1 MRVGKECF
9 RDVELVAFYDL
20 YGKEGTC
27 GITKT
32 KSCVID
38 ITEIQGF
45 LEALL
50 CQFKP
55 GIPLRQIAHQLNEN
69 WDVFKDDCIGEQ
81 ILQQVAPTAHSIR
94 KISAR
99 GGSIYMDHVAAAVN
113 SWREFKGEI
122 AWRRR
127 FLISSMEYEWED
139 MLRKEIPVSI
149 SQEEH
154 FYRARLHGEA
164 DVPCYDPCSMGA
176 PPRELS
182 TAGRA
187 NPSGIPYLYL
197 CEQDTTTLYE
207 VRALYLDEATI
218 GTFQLADEGQPI
230 KIIDFTSS
238 SLLSLYGA
246 YSAGDFPIE
255 LVMAMTL
262 LKRAISRDLSKPIRR
277 YDTED
282 DYIPTQF
289 LCEYVRDVMG
299 KGGIKYYSA
308 LRPGEANV
316 VIFSPE
322 KMRCTGVK
330 KVRVVK
336 SDMLHKECP

>member
-1 MRVGKECF
+1 
-9 RDVELVAFYDL
+9 
-20 YGKEGTC
+20 
-27 GITKT
+27 
-32 KSCVID
+32 
-38 ITEIQGF
+38 
-45 LEALL
+45 
-50 CQFKP
+50 
-55 GIPLRQIAHQLNEN
+55 
-69 WDVFKDDCIGEQ
+69 
-81 ILQQVAPTAHSIR
+81 
-94 KISAR
+94 
-99 GGSIYMDHVAAAVN
+99 MDHVADAAS
-113 SWREFKGEI
+113 SWRTFKEEI
-122 AWRRR
+122 AGRRR
-127 FLISSMEYEWED
+127 FLISSTKYEWEKVLSRD
-139 MLRKEIPVSI
+139 SPISIPPGRCY
-149 SQEEH
+149 
-154 FYRARLHGEA
+154 YRARLHGEA
-164 DVPCYDPCSMGA
+164 DAPCYDPCNMGA

-207 VRALYLDEATI
+207 VRALYLDEVSL

-230 KIIDFTSS
+230 NIIDFTSS
-238 SLLSLYGA
+238 SVLSLYGA
-246 YSAGDFPIE
+246 YSAGDSPEGIE
-255 LVMAMTL
+255 FIMAMTL

-289 LCEYVRDVMG
+289 LCEYVRDEMG

-322 KMRCTGVK
+322 KMRCTVVK

-336 SDMLHKECP
+336 SDMLHEECP

>member
-69 WDVFKDDCIGEQ
+69 WDVFKDDCVGEQ

-94 KISAR
+94 KIAAS
-99 GGSIYMDHVAAAVN
+99 GTDMYVDSVAAAVN

-122 AWRRR
+122 TWRRR

-139 MLRKEIPVSI
+139 MLRMEIPVSI

-154 FYRARLHGEA
+154 FYRARIHEKA
-164 DVPCYDPCSMGA
+164 DVPCYTSNSMSA
-176 PPRELS
+176 PPKELS

-197 CEQDTTTLYE
+197 CEEEETTLYE
-207 VRALYLDEATI
+207 VRALYLDEVSL

-238 SLLSLYGA
+238 SVLSLYGA

-255 LVMAMTL
+255 LIMAMTL
-262 LKRAISRDLSKPIRR
+262 LKRTISGDLSKPIRR
-277 YDTED
+277 YDTGD

-289 LCEYVRDVMG
+289 LCEYIRDVMRED
-299 KGGIKYYSA
+299 GIKYYSA

-336 SDMLHKECP
+336 SDMLHEKCP